1 LSYYIDRACNN
12 KDDCAR
18 DLAINEANE
27 MLQRQIDFPNMINEL
42 KPLII
47 GPPLTTANPNL
58 NCYDAKET
66 IHQCATSMT
75 DGTCILSNDIAKNK
89 ISRSCIN
96 NSPRELFVSMYQMD
110 KDNEFNFQCN
120 RSLCNDQST
129 LRDVKRI
136 MFKYNITKT
145 PDGRLNHGSRFILSI
160 PLLIMMI
167 FSLLFNQF

>member
-1 LSYYIDRACNN
+1 LTTSFQIPDQCTQTESAGKCYVRFVFYFNLGEYFFSFSTSSTSTIFRSDNKRHAKLHLLFLNSSLLSYYIDRACNN

-27 MLQRQIDFPNMINEL
+27 MLQRQIDFPNMIDEL

-75 DGTCILSNDIAKNK
+75 DGTCMLSNDIAKNK

-96 NSPRELFVSMYQMD
+96 NSPR
-110 KDNEFNFQCN
+110 
-120 RSLCNDQST
+120 
-129 LRDVKRI
+129 
-136 MFKYNITKT
+136 
-145 PDGRLNHGSRFILSI
+145 
-160 PLLIMMI
+160 
-167 FSLLFNQF
+167 